1 MKKIGVVCGTLLCLA
16 FLFAGCRAS
25 NCTVAPAPE
34 ATESITTVPESAVP
48 SEEEEHLPEE
58 LVLPTAD
65 QMAAAFVEALQEGD
79 IDALERTA
87 NPMFNNKI
95 DFETCWAA
103 VKLNSI
109 AYEPIEVQEQ
119 GGLYTLTLDVTDAG
133 QTSLKTGKHAYVMTV
148 GHPYFGDDIVVVS
161 ITPKEKFMKF
171 DDQAADAA
179 ITQVNDLRGLYITQT
194 FATPADIDKDLLLY
208 YLIVAASIAND
219 PEARDYELTQ
229 EDIDAVAKQYFGM
242 DSFVH
247 TTSKFYNKEKQLY
260 ELWGG
265 DGIASNSRIVRKE
278 VDAKTGNIFVFL
290 ETYQDSLQV
299 VLDKTIQY
307 TLSPNADDTFR
318 FVSAVEVEA
327 L

>member
-1 MKKIGVVCGTLLCLA
+1 MKKMTAICLLVVLLL
-16 FLFAGCRAS
+16 AGCRPS

-34 ATESITTVPESAVP
+34 ATESIASVPESAVP

-58 LVLPTAD
+58 RVLPTPD
-65 QMAAAFVEALQEGD
+65 QMAAAFVEALEEGD
-79 IDALERTA
+79 IDGLERTA
-87 NPMFNNKI
+87 NPMSTSKM
-95 DFETCWAA
+95 DFEARWSS
-103 VKLNSI
+103 VKLASI

-171 DDQAADAA
+171 DDQAADTA

-219 PEARDYELTQ
+219 PEARDYELAQ

-278 VDAKTGNIFVFL
+278 VDAQTGNTLVYL

-307 TLSPNADDTFR
+307 TLSPNTDGSYR